1 MKPGGWLIGAMLV
14 AGMGAALTADGH
26 DEPGLV
32 AFGAAI
38 GFLAQ
43 AGWSVLCL
51 AGTRMLEDTRLEAQ
65 VGSAGMR
72 PSAVVSRGDRS
83 RVTGRG
89 RRERSAAQFLVLG
102 QSEEVGG

>member
-14 AGMGAALTADGH
+14 AGVGAALTADGH
-26 DEPGLV
+26 DEPGLA

-43 AGWSVLCL
+43 AGWSALCL
-51 AGTRMLEDTRLEAQ
+51 AGTRMLEDTRLVEQ

-83 RVTGRG
+83 RVTSRAGRG
-89 RRERSAAQFLVLG
+89 RSVAPFPALG